1 MSHMAKAPP
10 EFSASAGPSDWSAL
24 SADEIDEL
32 AGIFDQYDQKKAP
45 WVEIRYG
52 DNKYDSIV
60 VSIAEA
66 LHVAH
71 WQEPNMTPNYVTRYS
86 YPRTPR
92 TGPSRRCAQAI
103 FPEDPRGRGFRGCV
117 GQPCN
122 DYHRPKTTALKK
134 KGSQISGLPNHP
146 LRATERALR
155 TSAFGRA

>member
-71 WQEPNMTPNYVTRYS
+71 WQEPNMTPNYMSLGIHIRVPLSAMRS
-86 YPRTPR
+86 SDFSRR
-92 TGPSRRCAQAI
+92 PSR
-103 FPEDPRGRGFRGCV
+103 
-117 GQPCN
+117 
-122 DYHRPKTTALKK
+122 
-134 KGSQISGLPNHP
+134 
-146 LRATERALR
+146 
-155 TSAFGRA
+155 